1 MKISLLKNTIMRF
14 RSTNNN
20 IEGNQE
26 SGTYVNIEFSDD
38 TKDRLVKFM
47 KLNRIPN
54 PVERDDLHSTLL
66 VSMKSLPHSGQRDI
80 HWEATPIAVK
90 KTKTQTGDDAIVI
103 HYFCPEQRQRHHE
116 LIDKHQTEHSFPD
129 YYIHVTLSY
138 ASKGFDLSN
147 VRDFESLGKL
157 IITKEVANK
166 NVLVRN
172 DIPMNTAPVK
182 ANKIL
187 SAAKYLKK
195 RTALG
200 CP

>member
-1 MKISLLKNTIMRF
+1 MNYCR
-14 RSTNNN
+14 
-20 IEGNQE
+20 
-26 SGTYVNIEFSDD
+26 
-38 TKDRLVKFM
+38 
-47 KLNRIPN
+47 
-54 PVERDDLHSTLL
+54 
-66 VSMKSLPHSGQRDI
+66 
-80 HWEATPIAVK
+80 
-90 KTKTQTGDDAIVI
+90 
-103 HYFCPEQRQRHHE
+103 
-116 LIDKHQTEHSFPD
+116 
-129 YYIHVTLSY
+129 HVTLSY